1 MLEVTSISRGGRGSD
16 PPGGPVVEREPNQRM
31 YPLCAAIGFGR
42 RYPIVATTVA
52 VGLIGMVFWLTGVVE
67 VTRWLFSIFAIVVAG
82 IEAVQMAKQLRKG
95 IVGIDILAIVA
106 IVSTV
111 LVGEFFA
118 SLIIVLMVSGGK
130 ALEDFAQG
138 RARRELDAL
147 LAREPQ
153 VAHRTTAGSD
163 HIEDIAA
170 AEVQAGDTILVRSG
184 EVVPVDGRLL
194 SASAAFD
201 ESSLTGESMPV
212 TRLVGDR
219 VLSGSVNGVTTTT
232 ISATALAKDSQFQA
246 IVALVESAS
255 NNRAP
260 VVRLADRYA
269 IPFTVVSLLI
279 GALAWIAS
287 GDPVRFAE
295 VLVLATPCP
304 LVLAAPVAFMGG
316 MSRAAHHGI
325 IVKGGGVLE
334 TLARVRTAVF
344 DKTGTLT
351 IGTPTI
357 TRILPKEPWGE
368 AELLARVASA
378 ERFSSHVLAASI
390 VQAAESRGLV
400 LLPTEAATEVA
411 AQGVA
416 ATTDGHRIAIGTLA
430 FATEAAPDTV
440 GTALNAGELAIYVA
454 IDGRFAGTIIA
465 SDPVRAN
472 ARETIAQ
479 LGSLG
484 VRETVMLTGDAHTTA
499 SHVASAI
506 GISRF
511 TSDCLPVDKVNAV
524 RMITARPVLMVGDG
538 VNDAPVLAAA
548 DVGIAMGARGATAA
562 SESAAAVILLDD
574 ISVVALA
581 VRIGQDTVRIALQ
594 SIWLGIALSI
604 GLMLIAAFGVIPA
617 TLGAGIQEIVDL
629 ATILNA
635 LRAIRAGE
643 RTDPPATSASIPT
656 TTKELSH
663 E

>member
-1 MLEVTSISRGGRGSD
+1 MREGPSRGR
-16 PPGGPVVEREPNQRM
+16 
-31 YPLCAAIGFGR
+31 AAVRTVLDFGR
-42 RYPIVATTVA
+42 RYPIVSITLF
-52 VGLIGMVFWLTGVVE
+52 VGVIGIFLWIGGLGE
-67 VTRWLFSIFAIVVAG
+67 ATRWLFSVFALIVAG
-82 IEAVQMAKQLRKG
+82 IEAVQMAKQLRHG

-111 LVGEFFA
+111 LVGEYVA
-118 SLIIVLMVSGGK
+118 SIIIVFMVAGGR

-153 VAHRTTAGSD
+153 VAHRVQAGSD
-163 HIEDIAA
+163 TIEDIPA
-170 AEVQAGDTILVRSG
+170 AEVLVGDTILVRSG
-184 EVVPVDGRLL
+184 EVVPVDAVLV
-194 SASAAFD
+194 SASASFD

-212 TRLVGDR
+212 TRLAGGT
-219 VLSGSVNGVTTTT
+219 VLSGSVNGVTATT
-232 ISATALAKDSQFQA
+232 ITAAALARDSQFQA
-246 IVALVESAS
+246 IVALVEAAS
-255 NNRAP
+255 SNRAP

-269 IPFTVVSLLI
+269 IPFTVVSLVI
-279 GALAWIAS
+279 AAVAWIVS

-316 MSRAAHHGI
+316 MSRAAHRGI

-351 IGTPTI
+351 VGAPTI
-357 TRILPKEPWGE
+357 TRINAREPWSE
-368 AELLARVASA
+368 TELLTRVASA

-390 VQAAESRGLV
+390 VRAAEDRGLV
-400 LLPTEAATEVA
+400 LQPTEQATEVA
-411 AQGVA
+411 AQGVTA
-416 ATTDGHRIAIGTLA
+416 EIAGQAIAIGTLA
-430 FATEAAPDTV
+430 FVTATAPDTEATELV
-440 GTALNAGELAIYVA
+440 GGELAIYVA
-454 IDGRFAGTIIA
+454 IAGRFAGTVVA
-465 SDPVRAN
+465 SDPVRDN
-472 ARETIAQ
+472 ARDTIAQ
-479 LGSLG
+479 LGALG
-484 VRETVMLTGDAHTTA
+484 VRETVMLTGDARATA
-499 SHVASAI
+499 EHVASAI

-511 TSDCLPVDKVNAV
+511 TADCLPVDKVVAV
-524 RMITARPVLMVGDG
+524 REITARPVLMVGDG

-581 VRIGQDTVRIALQ
+581 IRIGQDTVRIALQ

-604 GLMLIAAFGVIPA
+604 VLMLIASFGVIPA
-617 TLGAGIQEIVDL
+617 TLGAAIQEIVDL

-635 LRAIRAGE
+635 LRAIKPGGSRGSPDADVPSPQS
-643 RTDPPATSASIPT
+643 RSAQSRSPQSRSAQ
-656 TTKELSH
+656 EEYSN

>member
-1 MLEVTSISRGGRGSD
+1 M
-16 PPGGPVVEREPNQRM
+16 EREPNQRM

-170 AEVQAGDTILVRSG
+170 AEVQVGDTILVRSG

-400 LLPTEAATEVA
+400 LLPTEAATEVV

-454 IDGRFAGTIIA
+454 IDGRFAGSIIA

-656 TTKELSH
+656 STKELTH

>member
-1 MLEVTSISRGGRGSD
+1 MRAESIRAMNAVRTSLD
-16 PPGGPVVEREPNQRM
+16 
-31 YPLCAAIGFGR
+31 FGR
-42 RYPIVATTVA
+42 RYPIVSITLIVA
-52 VGLIGMVFWLTGVVE
+52 LIGIFFWVGGLGE
-67 VTRWLFSIFAIVVAG
+67 VTRWMFSIFALVVAG
-82 IEAVQMAKQLRKG
+82 IEAVQLAKQLRHG

-111 LVGEFFA
+111 LVGEFVA
-118 SLIIVLMVSGGK
+118 SIIIVFMVAGGK

-153 VAHRTTAGSD
+153 VAHRVRPGSD
-163 HIEDIAA
+163 VIEDITA
-170 AEVQAGDTILVRSG
+170 AEVLVGDTILVRSG
-184 EVVPVDGRLL
+184 EVVPVDALL
-194 SASAAFD
+194 VSASASFD

-212 TRLVGDR
+212 TRLAGDT
-219 VLSGSVNGVTTTT
+219 VLSGSVNGVTATT
-232 ISATALAKDSQFQA
+232 ITAAALARDSQFQA

-255 NNRAP
+255 SNRAP

-269 IPFTVVSLLI
+269 IPFTVVSLAI
-279 GALAWIAS
+279 AAVAWIVS

-304 LVLAAPVAFMGG
+304 LVLAAPVAFLGG
-316 MSRAAHHGI
+316 MSRAAHRGI

-351 IGTPTI
+351 VGAPTI
-357 TRILPKEPWGE
+357 TRILAREPWGE
-368 AELLARVASA
+368 ADLLCRVASA

-390 VQAAESRGLV
+390 VRAAEDRGLV
-400 LLPTEAATEVA
+400 LQPTEQATEVA
-411 AQGVA
+411 AQGVTA
-416 ATTDGHRIAIGTLA
+416 LIAGETIAIGTLA
-430 FATEAAPDTV
+430 FVTAAAADTEAMVLV
-440 GTALNAGELAIYVA
+440 GGELAIYVA
-454 IDGRFAGTIIA
+454 IAGRFAGAVVA
-465 SDPVRAN
+465 SDPVRGN

-479 LGSLG
+479 LGALG
-484 VRETVMLTGDAHTTA
+484 VRETVMLTGDARATA
-499 SHVASAI
+499 EHVASAV

-511 TSDCLPVDKVNAV
+511 TADCLPVDKVVAV
-524 RMITARPVLMVGDG
+524 REIADRPVLMVGDG

-581 VRIGQDTVRIALQ
+581 IRIGQDTVRIALQ

-604 GLMLIAAFGVIPA
+604 ALMVIASFGVIPA
-617 TLGAGIQEIVDL
+617 TLGAAIQEIVDL

-635 LRAIRAGE
+635 LRAIGPGSDRAKSRQGDSRQSRSQHSRSHQSRSQQE
-643 RTDPPATSASIPT
+643 
-656 TTKELSH
+656 EYSH

>member
-1 MLEVTSISRGGRGSD
+1 VL
-16 PPGGPVVEREPNQRM
+16 
-31 YPLCAAIGFGR
+31 GFGR
-42 RYPIVATTVA
+42 RYPIVSLTVL
-52 VGLIGMVFWLTGVVE
+52 VGVVGMIFWVFGE
-67 VTRWLFSIFAIVVAG
+67 VDITRWLFSIFAIVVAG
-82 IEAVQMAKQLRKG
+82 IEAVAMGKQLRKG

-106 IVSTV
+106 IVATV

-118 SLIIVLMVSGGK
+118 SIIIVLMVSGGK

-147 LAREPQ
+147 LDREPQ
-153 VAHRTTAGSD
+153 VAHRTQADSD
-163 HIEDIAA
+163 DIDDIP
-170 AEVQAGDTILVRSG
+170 AGDVVIGDLILVRSG
-184 EVVPVDGRLL
+184 EVVPVDGQLV

-201 ESSLTGESMPV
+201 ESSLTGESLPV
-212 TRLVGDR
+212 TRLAGET
-219 VLSGSVNGVTTTT
+219 VLSGSVNGVTATT
-232 ISATALAKDSQFQA
+232 IAATALARDSQFQA
-246 IVALVESAS
+246 IVALVEAAS
-255 NNRAP
+255 SNRAP

-269 IPFTVVSLLI
+269 IPFTAISLLI
-279 GALAWIAS
+279 GAVAWIAS

-351 IGTPTI
+351 IGAPTV
-357 TRILPKEPWGE
+357 TRILPREPWNE
-368 AELLARVASA
+368 TQLLARVASA
-378 ERFSSHVLAASI
+378 ERFSSHVLAASL
-390 VQAAESRGLV
+390 VASAADRGLV
-400 LLPTEAATEVA
+400 LPPAENAVEVA
-411 AQGVA
+411 AQGVS
-416 ATTDGHRIAIGTLA
+416 ATVDGQRIEIGTLA
-430 FATEAAPDTV
+430 FAAAAAPGVEAVDL
-440 GTALNAGELAIYVA
+440 AAGELAIYVT
-454 IDGRFAGTIIA
+454 IGGRFAGVVVA
-465 SDPVRAN
+465 SDPVRDN
-472 ARETIAQ
+472 ARSTIQQ
-479 LGSLG
+479 LGMLG
-484 VRETVMLTGDAHTTA
+484 VHETVMLTGDANSTA
-499 SHVASAI
+499 AHVASAV

-511 TSDCLPVDKVNAV
+511 TSDCLPIDKVTAV
-524 RMITARPVLMVGDG
+524 RDIAARPVLMIGDG

-562 SESAAAVILLDD
+562 SESAAAVILIDD

-617 TLGAGIQEIVDL
+617 TLGAGIQEVVDL

-635 LRAIRAGE
+635 LRAIRPKE
-643 RTDPPATSASIPT
+643 HTDLAQPALVIPT
-656 TTKELSH
+656 PQKEHSH

>member
-1 MLEVTSISRGGRGSD
+1 
-16 PPGGPVVEREPNQRM
+16 
-31 YPLCAAIGFGR
+31 
-42 RYPIVATTVA
+42 
-52 VGLIGMVFWLTGVVE
+52 
-67 VTRWLFSIFAIVVAG
+67 
-82 IEAVQMAKQLRKG
+82 
-95 IVGIDILAIVA
+95 
-106 IVSTV
+106 
-111 LVGEFFA
+111 
-118 SLIIVLMVSGGK
+118 
-130 ALEDFAQG
+130 
-138 RARRELDAL
+138 
-147 LAREPQ
+147 
-153 VAHRTTAGSD
+153 
-163 HIEDIAA
+163 
-170 AEVQAGDTILVRSG
+170 
-184 EVVPVDGRLL
+184 
-194 SASAAFD
+194 
-201 ESSLTGESMPV
+201 MPV

-656 TTKELSH
+656 TTKELTH